1 MFSTQTLHPYRI
13 ALANGLQYVALATGA
28 CQAIADAMA
37 IHGHQT
43 ITARPLR
50 KGGAA

>member
-1 MFSTQTLHPYRI
+1 MTRLHPYLI
-13 ALANGLQYVALATGA
+13 TCAGLQYVALATGA
-28 CQAIADAMA
+28 CQAIADALA